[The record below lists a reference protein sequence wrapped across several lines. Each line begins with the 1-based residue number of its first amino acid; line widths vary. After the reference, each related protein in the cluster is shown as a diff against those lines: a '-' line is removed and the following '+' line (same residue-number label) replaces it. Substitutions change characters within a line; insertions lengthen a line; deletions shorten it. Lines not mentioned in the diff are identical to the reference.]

1 MNKLQAHF
9 ARMQE
14 MASRYLEPGP
24 YVDRDGVKWKSR
36 AAQHVGFINDML
48 YSLDGPEQREAQN
61 EG

>member
-1 MNKLQAHF
+1 MGRLHEHF

-24 YVDRDGVKWKSR
+24 YVDREGVAHTTSYE
-36 AAQHVGFINDML
+36 ADAFINDMI
-48 YSLDGPEQREAQN
+48 YMLDGPEQREAQN